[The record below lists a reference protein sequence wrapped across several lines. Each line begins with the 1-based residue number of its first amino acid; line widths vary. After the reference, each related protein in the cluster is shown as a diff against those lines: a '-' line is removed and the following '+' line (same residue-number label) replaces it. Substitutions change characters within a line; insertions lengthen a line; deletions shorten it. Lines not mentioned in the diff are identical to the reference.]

1 MIKKHLKFLIITSV
15 VTVLPILMGV
25 ILWEQLPAQLPIH
38 WDMEGEID
46 GWCSKAFA
54 VFAMPLILLAFHW
67 LAVFATFA
75 DPKNRTNTNK
85 ALRLGL
91 WVVPVLSIA
100 LSVVIY
106 SVSMGGKVRMEAFV
120 PVLLGMLF
128 VIIGNYLPK
137 CQQSYTIGIKCPW
150 TLHSE
155 ENWNRTHRLAGW
167 LWVIGG
173 VVIML
178 TGFCNALWVSM
189 PVALIMVLVPVIYS
203 YILHRKG
210 I

>member
-38 WDMEGEID
+38 WNMEGEID
-46 GWCSKAFA
+46 DWCSKAFA

-67 LAVFATFA
+67 LTVFATFA

-100 LSVVIY
+100 LSVI
-106 SVSMGGKVRMEAFV
+106 
-120 PVLLGMLF
+120 
-128 VIIGNYLPK
+128 
-137 CQQSYTIGIKCPW
+137 T
-150 TLHSE
+150 
-155 ENWNRTHRLAGW
+155 
-167 LWVIGG
+167 
-173 VVIML
+173 
-178 TGFCNALWVSM
+178 
-189 PVALIMVLVPVIYS
+189 
-203 YILHRKG
+203 
-210 I
+210 